1 MRLGACPK
9 LPRGP
14 ENRTWFRALE
24 PQFAFAPLA
33 SAHTTTNPSRFSP
46 GPLALLPFEIL
57 YFSENQLITLFEVEA
72 LLGSAQK
79 GSVIADPH
87 KTWLTINVQIVL
99 QQVVDLT
106 SVNAQQILGTT
117 VQELTGDWQGYQTRG
132 LATSV
137 KQPVGTA
144 PTQNLGEALSSLGIE
159 GFRTVSAKV
168 PQQMNL
174 VVFPQNLLKGS
185 QLAYHDPVSGKP
197 HRIKGKR

>member
-9 LPRGP
+9 LAHGP

-33 SAHTTTNPSRFSP
+33 SGHTAANPSRFSP
-46 GPLALLPFEIL
+46 GPLILLPFEIL
-57 YFSENQLITLFEVEA
+57 YFSENPMIALFEVEA
-72 LLGSAQK
+72 LLGSPKK
-79 GSVIADPH
+79 GTVIADPQ
-87 KTWLTINVQIVL
+87 KTWLTINVQVAL

-106 SVNAQQILGTT
+106 SLTAQQLLGAT

-132 LATSV
+132 PATSV

-144 PTQNLGEALSSLGIE
+144 PTQDLGEALFSLRVE
-159 GFRTVSAKV
+159 GFRTVSAKL

-185 QLAYHDPVSGKP
+185 QIVYHDPASGKT
-197 HRIKGKR
+197 HRIKGKL